1 MLFSDGFEPR
11 PSSPFLENWS
21 FCEVKSRGLGSS
33 STFKARDQ
41 LGLNLLGLDPSLN
54 CYYIDVVKENKRFS
68 SNFVS
73 IHCVENSKG
82 IVFFILLLNHEIAG
96 VGGLF

>member
-11 PSSPFLENWS
+11 PGSPFLENWS
-21 FCEVKSRGLGSS
+21 FCEVKSS

-41 LGLNLLGLDPSLN
+41 LGLNLLGLDTSPN
-54 CYYIDVVKENKRFS
+54 CYYTDVVKENKKFS

-73 IHCVENSKG
+73 TVAAVLS
-82 IVFFILLLNHEIAG
+82 AG
-96 VGGLF
+96 VVVNFEKFFRSK

>member
-11 PSSPFLENWS
+11 PGSPFLENWS
-21 FCEVKSRGLGSS
+21 FCEVKSSS

-54 CYYIDVVKENKRFS
+54 FYYIDVVKENKRFS

-82 IVFFILLLNHEIAG
+82 IVFSILLLNHEFAG
-96 VGGLF
+96 VGDVLF

>member
-11 PSSPFLENWS
+11 PSSTFLENWS
-21 FCEVKSRGLGSS
+21 FCEVKSS

-41 LGLNLLGLDPSLN
+41 LGLNLLELDTSPN
-54 CYYIDVVKENKRFS
+54 CYYTDVVKENKRFS

-82 IVFFILLLNHEIAG
+82 IVFFYSVIES
-96 VGGLF
+96 